1 MTEQENKKIPV
12 GISSCLLGMEVRF
25 NGGHKRDKYVTGTLS
40 DFFTW
45 KPYCPEV
52 GIGLTVPRNT
62 VRLEGHGDE
71 VKLIDPKEGL
81 DHTQKMVDYSHK
93 VLNAMRE
100 NKKSGVPDVY
110 GFILKSKSPSCGM
123 TNVKLYNP
131 KNSGFNKK
139 GMGIFAQALMEK
151 FPNLPV
157 EEEGRLHDP
166 RLRENWIARVFS
178 YYDFRSSLFPEPTT
192 GKLVAFHTRYKFT
205 ILSHCEKAYKELGS
219 LVANAAKDEI
229 EIVIKNYEQIFMS
242 ALKKYSTVP
251 KNINVL
257 LHLIGF
263 FKKQLD
269 SQSRAQ
275 IIETIYDYREGI
287 VPLVVPT
294 TMVSHYA
301 KVLKI
306 DYLEKQA
313 YLTPHPKELALRN
326 FI

>member
-1 MTEQENKKIPV
+1 M
-12 GISSCLLGMEVRF
+12 
-25 NGGHKRDKYVTGTLS
+25 
-40 DFFTW
+40 
-45 KPYCPEV
+45 
-52 GIGLTVPRNT
+52 
-62 VRLEGHGDE
+62 
-71 VKLIDPKEGL
+71 
-81 DHTQKMVDYSHK
+81 
-93 VLNAMRE
+93 
-100 NKKSGVPDVY
+100 
-110 GFILKSKSPSCGM
+110 
-123 TNVKLYNP
+123 
-131 KNSGFNKK
+131 
-139 GMGIFAQALMEK
+139 
-151 FPNLPV
+151 
-157 EEEGRLHDP
+157 
-166 RLRENWIARVFS
+166 
-178 YYDFRSSLFPEPTT
+178 
-192 GKLVAFHTRYKFT
+192 
-205 ILSHCEKAYKELGS
+205 SHCEKAYKELGS

-306 DYLEKQA
+306 DYLEKQS